1 MGRLLPGKEHK
12 GQRGSS
18 LLETLI
24 AVGIMGTVVVA
35 FLSALSTASMSTGTV
50 SESEVA
56 QNLAVSQL
64 EQVRATPFVA
74 SPGSYSVI
82 TPPPGYSISLVVL
95 PVSGGDSNIQL
106 IRTTVSVGGEALAY
120 VEDIKVNR

>member
-1 MGRLLPGKEHK
+1 MGRVLPGKEHK

-24 AVGIMGTVVVA
+24 AVAIMGTTVVA
-35 FLSALSTASMSTGTV
+35 FLSALSTASMSVGTV
-50 SESEVA
+50 SELETA
-56 QNLAVSQL
+56 RNLAVSQL
-64 EQVRATPFVA
+64 EQVRAAAFT
-74 SPGSYSVI
+74 GSYSSI
-82 TPPPGYSISLVVL
+82 TPPSGYSIGLVVL

-106 IRTTVSVGGEALAY
+106 IRTTVSVGGEAVVY

>member
-1 MGRLLPGKEHK
+1 MGGVLPGKEHK

-24 AVGIMGTVVVA
+24 AVAIMGTAVVA
-35 FLSALSTASMSTGTV
+35 FLSALSTASMSLGTV

-56 QNLAVSQL
+56 RNLAVSQL
-64 EQVRATPFVA
+64 EQVRAAAFA
-74 SPGSYSVI
+74 GSYSVI
-82 TPPPGYSISLVVL
+82 TPPSGYSIGLVVL

-106 IRTTVSVGGEALAY
+106 IRTTVSVGGEAVVY